1 MSAPVLP
8 PQNPASRLRAS
19 NRRTALVLAAI
30 AATFFV
36 GVISSKFMGG
46 QAMGLS
52 VLGIAVLGGAV
63 FLYLLLAIGR
73 HLRK

>member
-36 GVISSKFMGG
+36 GVIGSKFLGG
-46 QAMGLS
+46 QMMGLS
-52 VLGIAVLGGAV
+52 VLGIAVL
-63 FLYLLLAIGR
+63 LYLVAAIGR
-73 HLRK
+73 NLSDKG

>member
-36 GVISSKFMGG
+36 GVIGSKFVGG

-52 VLGIAVLGGAV
+52 VLGIAVLL
-63 FLYLLLAIGR
+63 FLVTAIGR
-73 HLRK
+73 NLSSKR

>member
-1 MSAPVLP
+1 MSTPVLP

-36 GVISSKFMGG
+36 GVIGSKFLGG
-46 QAMGLS
+46 QMMGLS
-52 VLGIAVLGGAV
+52 VLGIAVL
-63 FLYLLLAIGR
+63 LYLVAAIGR
-73 HLRK
+73 NLSDKG

>member
-52 VLGIAVLGGAV
+52 VLGIAVLL
-63 FLYLLLAIGR
+63 FLVTAIGR
-73 HLRK
+73 NLSSKR

>member
-19 NRRTALVLAAI
+19 NRRTAFVLAAI

-36 GVISSKFMGG
+36 GVIGSKFLGG
-46 QAMGLS
+46 QMMGLS
-52 VLGIAVLGGAV
+52 VLGIAVL
-63 FLYLLLAIGR
+63 LYLVAAIGR
-73 HLRK
+73 NLSDKG

>member
-8 PQNPASRLRAS
+8 PQNPASRLQAS

-36 GVISSKFMGG
+36 GVIGSKFLGG

-52 VLGIAVLGGAV
+52 VLGIAVLL
-63 FLYLLLAIGR
+63 FLVTAIGR
-73 HLRK
+73 NLSSKR

>member
-1 MSAPVLP
+1 MSTPVLP

-36 GVISSKFMGG
+36 GVIGSKFLGG

-52 VLGIAVLGGAV
+52 VLGIAVLL
-63 FLYLLLAIGR
+63 FLVTAIGR
-73 HLRK
+73 NLSSKR

>member
-36 GVISSKFMGG
+36 GVIGSKFMGG

-52 VLGIAVLGGAV
+52 VLGIAVLL
-63 FLYLLLAIGR
+63 FLVTAIGR
-73 HLRK
+73 NLSSKR

>member
-8 PQNPASRLRAS
+8 PQTPASRLRAS

-36 GVISSKFMGG
+36 GVIGSKFLGG
-46 QAMGLS
+46 RAMGLS
-52 VLGIAVLGGAV
+52 VLGIAVLL
-63 FLYLLLAIGR
+63 FLVTAIGR
-73 HLRK
+73 NLSSKR